1 MNNLK
6 VVVNTYR
13 YTKYSFYIFMLL
25 VFFFRFVGVPMFSTS
40 WITMLSCE
48 VRRRDKEERL
58 RQEFEKF
65 QSDQNV
71 KLNAKTR
78 LKFYMFLKPEG
89 KLNIKLF
96 TSLASVLGLLHSR
109 WITK

>member
-1 MNNLK
+1 
-6 VVVNTYR
+6 
-13 YTKYSFYIFMLL
+13 
-25 VFFFRFVGVPMFSTS
+25 MFSTS

-58 RQEFEKF
+58 RQEFQKF

-89 KLNIKLF
+89 KFNIKLL
-96 TSLASVLGLLHSR
+96 TSLASVLGLLRSR
-109 WITK
+109 